1 MLRSLQVTGSVISIV
16 LFGFS
21 VASAQPPG
29 QCPVLPADNIWNTPV
44 DPLPVSASSSAWVT
58 TIGPTKSVH
67 ADFGSGLYDGAS
79 IGIPYVTVPGT
90 QTKYPA
96 SFTYADESDAG
107 PYAVPLDAPIEG
119 GSQSSGDRHALAVDI
134 DNCILYELYA
144 AYPQASGWT
153 AGAGAIFDLLSNA
166 LRPSG
171 WTSTDAA
178 GLPIFPG
185 LLRYDEIAAGEIRH
199 AIRFT
204 VPQTQRAF
212 LWPAR
217 HYASS
222 LTGTQ
227 YPPMGARFR
236 LRAGFDISSF
246 SAANQVIL
254 RALKKYGMI
263 LADNGSAWYISGAP
277 DPRWNNDDLHNLGLI
292 HGSDFEAV
300 DVSGLM
306 IDPNSGQAR
315 QSTTVSVTVSP
326 ATATVQ
332 TNGTQQF
339 SATVTNAGTQMVNWS
354 VNGAPGGNSAV
365 GLISAA
371 GFYTA
376 PAVPPSGG
384 TATVQAASADSP
396 SAIGTAI
403 VTVNPPPAAPVLSS
417 ITPNSGVQGTNV
429 PVTLNGSNFQ
439 AGATLAIGGSG
450 VSATA
455 VTVVSA
461 TQITATFV
469 IAATASTGAHS
480 VIVTTS
486 AGSTAAQSFTVNAP
500 APVKPTLTS
509 LSPNAATRG
518 STVMVTLTG
527 TKFTAPATVAVQS
540 GSVSVSNVVVV
551 SSTTITATF
560 HVSATAA
567 RRSRDTTVT
576 TAAGTS
582 NARSFTIQ

>member
-1 MLRSLQVTGSVISIV
+1 
-16 LFGFS
+16 
-21 VASAQPPG
+21 
-29 QCPVLPADNIWNTPV
+29 
-44 DPLPVSASSSAWVT
+44 
-58 TIGPTKSVH
+58 
-67 ADFGSGLYDGAS
+67 
-79 IGIPYVTVPGT
+79 
-90 QTKYPA
+90 
-96 SFTYADESDAG
+96 
-107 PYAVPLDAPIEG
+107 
-119 GSQSSGDRHALAVDI
+119 
-134 DNCILYELYA
+134 
-144 AYPQASGWT
+144 
-153 AGAGAIFDLLSNA
+153 
-166 LRPSG
+166 
-171 WTSTDAA
+171 
-178 GLPIFPG
+178 
-185 LLRYDEIAAGEIRH
+185 LRYDEVAAGEIRH

-212 LWPAR
+212 VWPAR

-222 LTGTQ
+222 LTGSQ

-236 LRAGFDISSF
+236 LRSDFDISSF

-254 RALKKYGMI
+254 RALKKYGMM

-277 DPRWNNDDLHNLGLI
+277 DDGWNNDDLHKLGLI

-300 DVSGLM
+300 DVSNLM
-306 IDPNSGQAR
+306 VNPNSGQAL

-326 ATATVQ
+326 STASVQ
-332 TNGTQQF
+332 INGTQQF
-339 SATVTNAGTQMVNWS
+339 MANVTNASTPMVNWS

-384 TATVQAASADSP
+384 TATVQAASAVSP

-403 VTVNPPPAAPVLSS
+403 VTVIAPPAAPILSS
-417 ITPNSGVQGTNV
+417 IAPNSGTQGTNV
-429 PVTLNGSNFQ
+429 SVTLNGSNFQ
-439 AGATLAIGGSG
+439 AGATVAIGGSG
-450 VSATA
+450 VSATG

-461 TQITATFV
+461 TRITATFA

-486 AGSTAAQSFTVNAP
+486 AGSSAAQSFTVTAP
-500 APVKPTLTS
+500 VPVKPTLTS

-518 STVMVTLTG
+518 STVNVTLTG
-527 TKFTAPATVAVQS
+527 TNFTTPATVTVQS
-540 GSVSVSNVVVV
+540 GTVSVSNVVVV
-551 SSTTITATF
+551 SSTKITATF
-560 HVSATAA
+560 HVSATAG

-582 NARSFTIQ
+582 NARSFTIR